1 MIPAMDTLATPANIA
16 SLIARNLVPAVGVLF
31 LGWSAGNLLV
41 LYYLDTI
48 LSAAVVMLLIARH
61 ITGLGKAGQ
70 RGRPLEGPLDWIK
83 ASLGSLLGA
92 TLICLPLGVPLVWTL
107 AQFDW
112 SVAACARRHG
122 HSSPGSDCRSR
133 ARSPAAF
140 RCTATFSR
148 AATTSAC

>member
-1 MIPAMDTLATPANIA
+1 MMPAMDTLATPANIA

-70 RGRPLEGPLDWIK
+70 RRRPLEGPLNWIGGTLIVLVY
-83 ASLGSLLGA
+83 AGA
-92 TLICLPLGVPLVWTL
+92 TVYFELFPDRAL
-107 AQFDW
+107 AWLNPKESKPD
-112 SVAACARRHG
+112 
-122 HSSPGSDCRSR
+122 HS
-133 ARSPAAF
+133 A
-140 RCTATFSR
+140 
-148 AATTSAC
+148 